1 LLTEV
6 DVVFFTTPPIVK
18 NSMPRVSRKRQI
30 TLPIEQCRALDIE
43 PGDLV
48 ETFVYNGQITI
59 VKKERGSA
67 AGQLKHLR
75 ATNMSD
81 EQSRQDAIKRRRG

>member
-1 LLTEV
+1 M
-6 DVVFFTTPPIVK
+6 VK
-18 NSMPRVSRKRQI
+18 NAMPKVSSKRQI

-43 PGDLV
+43 PGDVV

-67 AGQLKHLR
+67 AGRLKHLR
-75 ATNMSD
+75 PADMSD
-81 EQSRQDAIKRRRG
+81 EQSRQDAIKRRRGG